1 MCRSFSV
8 AFAVVL
14 LATGFTASIASA
26 APLQAGDRLL
36 VDWCAVYTGEN
47 NVDSLGRTWNSLI
60 PQPGKT
66 TAKLSDTAGNLTDH
80 DIYASSSVGYSQTG
94 ASFPP
99 STLAAS
105 SLNDYPDFAFK
116 DGIQNAASHPMTLTI
131 QHLDTS
137 LTYNLTFY
145 GSYGVSA
152 NDYLTEVTINDDA
165 SGKQSYNA
173 GGAAGEGSVT
183 FTNVAPD
190 INGKIKIVLR
200 ATHATNRGYNNV
212 LDIQAVPEPGTSAL
226 LGLAGLAALRR
237 RITH

>member
-8 AFAVVL
+8 VFAVVL
-14 LATGFTASIASA
+14 LALGCAASIANA
-26 APLQAGDRLL
+26 APLQAGDRVLI
-36 VDWCAVYTGEN
+36 DWCAVYTDGD
-47 NVDSLGRTWNSLI
+47 NVDSLGRTWNSLL
-60 PQPGKT
+60 PLAGKT
-66 TAKLSDTAGNLTDH
+66 TAKLTDTAGKVTDH

-116 DGIQNAASHPMTLTI
+116 DGIQNSASYPMTLTI
-131 QHLDTS
+131 QHLDKS

-165 SGKQSYNA
+165 SAKQSYNA
-173 GGAAGEGSVT
+173 GGAAGEGFVT

-190 INGKIKIVLR
+190 INGKIKIVLK

-212 LDIQAVPEPGTSAL
+212 LDIQAVPEPGASAL
-226 LGLAGLAALRR
+226 LGIAGLAALRR